1 MILHMHCEQ
10 IGSVR
15 SPVKEGIDKNWGSI
29 VSEIVI
35 DERYSA
41 GLRGLSEFSHVMVV
55 FHMHRSSFDPVTDL
69 VRRPQGR
76 EDLPLVGIF
85 AQRAKHRPNPIGVTA
100 AELVSV
106 EGNVVR
112 VRGLDA
118 IDGTPVIDL
127 KPYFIAYDRRDART
141 PPWVDELMRDY
152 FSGNPQNDSRLP

>member
-1 MILHMHCEQ
+1 MHCEP

-15 SPVKEGIDKNWGSI
+15 SPVKEAIDENWGGV

-35 DERYSA
+35 DEKYSS
-41 GLRGLSEFSHVMVV
+41 GLRGLSEFSHILVV

-76 EDLPLVGIF
+76 EDMPLIGIF

-100 AELVSV
+100 VELVSV
-106 EGNVVR
+106 KGNIVK

-118 IDGTPVIDL
+118 VDCTPVLDI
-127 KPYFIAYDRRDART
+127 KPYFTAYDRKDARA
-141 PPWVDELMRDY
+141 PSWVDELMRNY
-152 FSGNPQNDSRLP
+152 F